1 MHEPGEEP
9 SAQAAMDRHRTH
21 RRLYYLT
28 GFLNIFGNGT
38 LLLAGTV
45 FVYQTTHNLTD
56 VALIMVGVNLPSV
69 FLIGPATW
77 LASHWG
83 GAKLFVG
90 RQVGAFL
97 LCIVGAVLQAGG
109 WMTVPVLLCWFLALG
124 IVTGLTSV
132 ALPLVA
138 QILAPE
144 GQLQEVNSNAASI
157 ISGATATGAILGAV
171 IYDVAG
177 LEWVFV
183 ADALSCI
190 PLGLVFFSLKR
201 QHTHLPPTEP
211 ARLRRSIAIVRSQPG
226 LRAIFVFTAICY
238 FIGGYTVTL
247 PAIAGSI
254 HSSATTLAWMH
265 AASIGGAALVGGGV
279 RRLHHRVTWGRV
291 QQAALVVFAVG
302 VLAICLMQIV
312 WVESTQLHPVL
323 GTVIILL
330 AVFPIGFALGLDATV
345 LNGLL
350 QTNVPAGARPSL
362 LSAYTVIPLALAP
375 IGQGI
380 IGVFADAFGVASALG
395 TVGLITLL
403 YVCVISRTA
412 MRRAF
417 DQLKDSVVVPEP
429 AHILSHS
436 THSTDHR
443 SGHHQ
448 SMQIR
453 HSEIESS

>member
-1 MHEPGEEP
+1 MQEPGEEP
-9 SAQAAMDRHRTH
+9 SAQAARDRYRTH

-45 FVYQTTHNLTD
+45 FVYQTTQNLTD
-56 VALIMVGVNLPSV
+56 VALIMVAVNMPSV

-77 LASHWG
+77 LATHWG

-90 RQVGAFL
+90 RQVGGFL
-97 LCIVGAVLQAGG
+97 LCIAGAVLHAGG

-171 IYDVAG
+171 IYDLAG

-183 ADALSCI
+183 ADAMSCI
-190 PLGLVFFSLKR
+190 PLGMVFFSLKK
-201 QHTHLPPTEP
+201 QHTHVPPTEP
-211 ARLRRSIAIVRSQPG
+211 ARLRRSITILTSEPG

-265 AASIGGAALVGGGV
+265 AASIGGAALVGLGV
-279 RRLHHRVTWGRV
+279 RHLHLRVSWGRV
-291 QQAALVVFAVG
+291 QQAALVVFTVG
-302 VLAICLMQIV
+302 VLAICLMRIV
-312 WVESTQLHPVL
+312 WVESTELHPML
-323 GTVIILL
+323 ATVIVLL

-350 QTNVPAGARPSL
+350 QTNAPASARAAL
-362 LSAYTVIPLALAP
+362 LSAYTVIPLAMLP
-375 IGQGI
+375 IGQGV
-380 IGVFADAFGVASALG
+380 IGTFADVFGVAPALG
-395 TVGLITLL
+395 AIGLISLL
-403 YVCVISRTA
+403 YVCISPRTA
-412 MRRAF
+412 LRHTF
-417 DQLKDSVVVPEP
+417 DALEDSGVVPEV
-429 AHILSHS
+429 AQHHNQTMFTTNRNSHR
-436 THSTDHR
+436 DWLNAHR
-443 SGHHQ
+443 S
-448 SMQIR
+448 IN
-453 HSEIESS
+453 EDI